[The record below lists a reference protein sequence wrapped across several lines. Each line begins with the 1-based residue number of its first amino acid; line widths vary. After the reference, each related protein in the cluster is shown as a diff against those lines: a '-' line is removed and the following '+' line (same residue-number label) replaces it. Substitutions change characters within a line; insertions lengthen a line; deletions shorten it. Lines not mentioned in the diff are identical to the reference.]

1 VGVVEGS
8 DKGILSSLLINF
20 NGEIDRLENSENIG
34 IHEVIMFDRAGD
46 GT

>member
-1 VGVVEGS
+1 MDVVE
-8 DKGILSSLLINF
+8 DRNKGILSSLLINF
-20 NGEIDRLENSENIG
+20 NGEIDRLENRENIG